1 MAKTTTIPKLQVF
14 IIIWLGQIISLFG
27 SGLTGF
33 ALGVWVYQQ
42 TASTTLLGLVS
53 LFTALPGILLSP
65 IAGAFVDRAER
76 RWIMILSSCGGGLA
90 TFFLALLSLADKLN
104 VWHIYIGMSI
114 ISVCSTLQY
123 LAASA
128 AITLLVPK
136 RHLGRASGMVQIG
149 EASARVFAPALA
161 GLLVLTLQIQ
171 GVLLIDF
178 ASYVLAIV
186 TLLFIQFPEVKNT
199 IEDRAKKASLLE
211 ETIYGWTYIF
221 DHPGLLAL
229 LLFFALGNFVLG
241 MGTVLVTPML
251 LAFTS
256 PAILG
261 NVLSTGGSGMF
272 IGSIV
277 MSVWGGPKK
286 RVYGMF
292 CFGLLQGV
300 AIILLGLRPS
310 IPLIAIAAFGVF
322 FSVPIITAC
331 SQAIWQSKVAPEI
344 QGRVFAVRRMIAWS
358 SFPLAYLLAGPLADY
373 VFEPLLASDGLLAG
387 SVGKIIGVGN
397 GRGIGLLFI
406 VLGIITVI
414 VTISGY
420 LYKPLRTV
428 EKEMPDLIL
437 SK

>member
-90 TFFLALLSLADKLN
+90 TLFLALLSLTDRLN
-104 VWHIYIGMSI
+104 IWHIYIGMSV
-114 ISVCSTLQY
+114 ISVCSSLQY

-161 GLLVLTLQIQ
+161 GLLVLTLHIQ

-178 ASYVLAIV
+178 ASYLFAVV
-186 TLLFIQFPEVKNT
+186 TLLFIQFPEVADIK
-199 IEDRAKKASLLE
+199 DRAKKASLFQ
-211 ETIYGWTYIF
+211 ETIYGWNYILA
-221 DHPGLLAL
+221 HPGLLAL

-251 LAFTS
+251 LAFAS
-256 PAILG
+256 PAVLG

-300 AIILLGLRPS
+300 CIILLGLRPS
-310 IPLIAIAAFGVF
+310 IPLIAVAAFGVF
-322 FSVPIITAC
+322 FSVPIITAS

-344 QGRVFAVRRMIAWS
+344 QGRVFAARRMIAWS
-358 SFPLAYLLAGPLADY
+358 SFPLAYVLAGPLADY
-373 VFEPLLASDGLLAG
+373 VFEPLLAKEGLLAS
-387 SVGKIIGVGN
+387 SVGRIVGVGS

-420 LYKPLRTV
+420 LYRPLRTV
-428 EKEMPDLIL
+428 EKEIPDIVLT
-437 SK
+437 K